1 MTDTGQ
7 KLRLHIAALSSQPD
21 VFWVTEERFAN
32 ACSRYPEL
40 ASRLEADWSWDL
52 VGFDKAVRISD
63 IVIGWR
69 FGDLSLIRNAKR
81 LKWIQLTGAGT
92 DHLQPLDWLPRRI
105 RLTNNTG
112 VHGPKLAEFVGTS
125 ILMLNHGFPHY
136 VTQQRHSK
144 WSKQFTTTINGK
156 SVLIIGLGSSGSAVA
171 KWLKTK
177 LGLKVVGVRRSG
189 QPHRYADSVFPPDQ
203 IDRLLPQADFVVVT
217 APLTNETNNLL
228 NRRRLSL
235 LKPTAG
241 LVNLGRAKI
250 IDYEALAEYLE
261 EGRIAGAILDVF
273 DPEPLPPTSP
283 LWHARNLIAVPH
295 CSSDDAEHYIDHTLD
310 LFFDNFA
317 RLVQGKRLNNN
328 ISRRLQY

>member
-1 MTDTGQ
+1 MTDSDQ

-32 ACSRYPEL
+32 ACSRHPEL
-40 ASRLEADWSWDL
+40 ALRLEADWSWDL
-52 VGFDKAVRISD
+52 VGFDRAVQISD
-63 IVIGWR
+63 ILIGWR
-69 FGDLSLIRNAKR
+69 FGDLSQIRKTQR

-92 DHLQPLDWLPRRI
+92 EHLQPLDWLPRRI
-105 RLTNNTG
+105 GLTNNAG
-112 VHGPKLAEFVGTS
+112 VHGPKLAEFAGTS

-136 VTQQRHSK
+136 VTQQRRSK

-156 SVLIIGLGSSGSAVA
+156 SVLIIGLGSTGGAVA

-189 QPHRYADSVFPPDQ
+189 QPHRYADSVFPPNQ

-228 NRRRLSL
+228 DRRRLSL

-250 IDYEALAEYLE
+250 IDYKALAEYLE

-273 DPEPLPPTSP
+273 DPEPLPPTSL
-283 LWHARNLIAVPH
+283 LWQTRNLIAVPH
-295 CSSDDAEHYIDHTLD
+295 CSSDDAEHYIDNTLD
-310 LFFDNFA
+310 LFFENLS
-317 RLVQGKRLNNN
+317 RLLQGRRLKNA
-328 ISRRLQY
+328 ISRRHQY